1 MKHDETKIHDKGAW
15 VVYRL
20 RKAFGWLWI
29 ANPCMR
35 EDLISEFDLARLLAE
50 MYGDA
55 LKAYNESRRRI
66 HSLATQ
72 EGYHYTG
79 SKWDGSRRGALSAL
93 QSHLIYGTAAPKRR
107 QEVTHA

>member
-1 MKHDETKIHDKGAW
+1 MKHDESKIHDKGAW

-20 RKAFGWLWI
+20 RKAFGWLWN
-29 ANPCMR
+29 ANPAMR

-66 HSLATQ
+66 HALATQ

-79 SKWDGSRRGALSAL
+79 SKWAGSRRGTLSPLA
-93 QSHLIYGTAAPKRR
+93 HRYVYGRAA
-107 QEVTHA
+107 